1 MKDDHHII
9 WSAFSLLVDYF
20 SRLGGAARYPNMSDP
35 EIPLYI
41 ACRLLQKHSPEFNQD
56 DFIDQRF
63 IKSAQPV
70 IEQIYDYIESVKA
83 EGASL
88 VTLVQEFIEHINS
101 KVEPQERT
109 SQWLKISG
117 IVEELSAQ
125 QSAQVGQPPPPS
137 SSAP

>member
-9 WSAFSLLVDYF
+9 WSAFSLLFDYF
-20 SRLGGAARYPNMSDP
+20 SRLGGAARYPNMSDQ

-41 ACRLLQKHSPEFNQD
+41 ACRLLQKHLPEFNQA

-63 IKSAQPV
+63 IKFAQPV
-70 IEQIYDYIESVKA
+70 IEQIHDYIDSVKA

-117 IVEELSAQ
+117 IVEELST
-125 QSAQVGQPPPPS
+125 QVGSPPS

>member
-9 WSAFSLLVDYF
+9 WSAFSLLFDYF
-20 SRLGGAARYPNMSDP
+20 SRLGGAARYPNMSDT

-41 ACRLLQKHSPEFNQD
+41 ACRLLQKHLPEFNQD

-70 IEQIYDYIESVKA
+70 IEQIHDYIDSVKA
-83 EGASL
+83 EGTSL

-101 KVEPQERT
+101 KLEPQERT

-125 QSAQVGQPPPPS
+125 
-137 SSAP
+137 